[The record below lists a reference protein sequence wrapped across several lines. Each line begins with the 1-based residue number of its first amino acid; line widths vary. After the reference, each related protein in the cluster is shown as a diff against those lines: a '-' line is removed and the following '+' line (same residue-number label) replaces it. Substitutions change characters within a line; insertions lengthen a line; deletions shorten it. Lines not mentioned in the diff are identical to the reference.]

1 MRDAGR
7 TTALSGGPEARPLF
21 WRADPAGRWMWCC
34 AGWTAYTGLS
44 PSASAGDGW
53 VEAVHPDDR
62 AVALATWE
70 DRDDA
75 GRGRRRL
82 RLRRRDDGS
91 YRPVDLAAASAR
103 DGSGRLREWVGTL
116 NPAAPA
122 PCRPDGELQHTMRNA
137 LAVIRSVA
145 RRTALTSDSV
155 EHHATHFEGRL
166 DALARV
172 QDAAMRSRWGDVD
185 LEGLIGEELLAH
197 RVGAAEVSVDG
208 PPLALKAR
216 AAESFGLA
224 VHELVVNAVK
234 FGAFASPRGAV
245 AVSWSVG
252 SGPVLHFRW
261 RETGIAVVG
270 AAPRRCGFG
279 TELIERGLPYDL
291 GAATRIEI
299 RPGEL
304 LCSIDMPL
312 TGETATV
319 GLA

>member
-7 TTALSGGPEARPLF
+7 TTTLTGGPAAQPLF

-34 AGWTAYTGLS
+34 SGWSAYTGLS
-44 PSASAGDGW
+44 PAASAGDGW

-62 AVALATWE
+62 AVALAAWD

-75 GRGRRRL
+75 GCDRHRLRIRGRG
-82 RLRRRDDGS
+82 DGS
-91 YRPVDLAAASAR
+91 YRPVNPAAASAR
-103 DGSGRLREWVGTL
+103 DGSGTLREWVGAL
-116 NPAAPA
+116 NPVAPE
-122 PCRPDGELQHTMRNA
+122 PRRPDGDLQHHMRNA

-172 QDAAMRSRWGDVD
+172 QDAMMRSPWGDAD
-185 LEGLIGEELLAH
+185 LESLIGEELLAH
-197 RVGAAEVSVDG
+197 RVGDAEVAVHG

-216 AAESFGLA
+216 AAEAVGLA
-224 VHELVVNAVK
+224 VHELVINAVK

-245 AVSWSVG
+245 VVSWSVDP
-252 SGPVLHFRW
+252 GPVLRFRW
-261 RETGIAVVG
+261 RETGIAVLGV
-270 AAPRRCGFG
+270 APRRSGFG
-279 TELIERGLPYDL
+279 TELIERGLPYDF
-291 GAATRIEI
+291 GATTHIEI

-312 TGETATV
+312 TDRTATV
-319 GLA
+319 DRP